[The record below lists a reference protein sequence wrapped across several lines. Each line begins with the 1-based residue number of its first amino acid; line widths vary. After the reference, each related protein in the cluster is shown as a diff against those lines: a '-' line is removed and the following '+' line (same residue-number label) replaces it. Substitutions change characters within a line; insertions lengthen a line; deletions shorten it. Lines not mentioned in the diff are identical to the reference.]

1 MIEKLKTKA
10 IAAKHQKARREI
22 SLSSEKEKNYKSNTK
37 NEINLHQANDKYL
50 LPN

>member
-10 IAAKHQKARREI
+10 IAAKHQETRREI
-22 SLSSEKEKNYKSNTK
+22 SLFSKKEKNYKSNTK
-37 NEINLHQANDKYL
+37 NKINLHQANDKYS